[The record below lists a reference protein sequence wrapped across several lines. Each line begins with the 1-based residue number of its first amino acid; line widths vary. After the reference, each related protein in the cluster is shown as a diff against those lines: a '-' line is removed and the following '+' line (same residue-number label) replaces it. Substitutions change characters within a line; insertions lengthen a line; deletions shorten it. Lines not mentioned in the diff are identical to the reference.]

1 MRAVLSTGNSINYNM
16 RVDIR
21 KNVIL
26 SSYTTFKIGGP
37 AKYFCEVKTLDELRE
52 ALDFAK
58 KNGLEIFVLGAGSN
72 LLISDK
78 GFDGLVVKVSSSKFF
93 AYGGSVSGGQ
103 SSYLEAEAGVP
114 LGKIVIETINKGLSG
129 MEWAAGIPGTLGGAI
144 RGNAGAFGGSMSDV
158 IRNVSAVDLKTGGI
172 KKFNNS
178 KCLFAYRESVFKK
191 RDNFL
196 VWSAKLLLKK
206 GPAYAAGNKKALK
219 EKISEIMRYRQSR
232 HPLDY
237 PSFGSAFKN
246 IYDKE
251 IIKKITEKFPDA
263 KENMEKW
270 GDKIPAAYLIDKCGL
285 KGKAIGGIMVS
296 PKQPNF
302 LLNVKN
308 GKAQDAMALINII
321 KKSVVEKFGVIL
333 ELEVRLVGFSAI
345 L

>member
-1 MRAVLSTGNSINYNM
+1 
-16 RVDIR
+16 
-21 KNVIL
+21 
-26 SSYTTFKIGGP
+26 
-37 AKYFCEVKTLDELRE
+37 
-52 ALDFAK
+52 
-58 KNGLEIFVLGAGSN
+58 
-72 LLISDK
+72 
-78 GFDGLVVKVSSSKFF
+78 
-93 AYGGSVSGGQ
+93 
-103 SSYLEAEAGVP
+103 
-114 LGKIVIETINKGLSG
+114 